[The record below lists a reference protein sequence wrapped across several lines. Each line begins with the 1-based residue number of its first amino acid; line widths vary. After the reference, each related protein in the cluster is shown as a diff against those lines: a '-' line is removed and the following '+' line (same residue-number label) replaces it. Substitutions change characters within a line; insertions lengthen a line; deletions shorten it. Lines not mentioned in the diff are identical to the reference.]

1 MCSQKVIDPS
11 AAVPKQYQMQVITLS
26 DGRLITGIV
35 REQNSKSVVVQTD
48 TQQLVLA
55 AEDIEKM
62 KPSKLSM
69 MPERQFDKLKP
80 EEIRDLLGYLATHSQ
95 VPLPAGVK

>member
-1 MCSQKVIDPS
+1 
-11 AAVPKQYQMQVITLS
+11 MQVIALS

-35 REQNSKSVVVQTD
+35 REQTPRSLVVQTD
-48 TQQLVLA
+48 TQRLILA
-55 AEDIEKM
+55 AEDIEQM

-80 EEIRDLLGYLATHSQ
+80 EEIRDLFGYLATHSQ